1 MRLARATRA
10 TRGESGAGWVARR
23 MVEEVDVVSRVRIEI
38 ESEQEG

>member
-1 MRLARATRA
+1 MRLARA

-23 MVEEVDVVSRVRIEI
+23 MVDVSRVRIKI